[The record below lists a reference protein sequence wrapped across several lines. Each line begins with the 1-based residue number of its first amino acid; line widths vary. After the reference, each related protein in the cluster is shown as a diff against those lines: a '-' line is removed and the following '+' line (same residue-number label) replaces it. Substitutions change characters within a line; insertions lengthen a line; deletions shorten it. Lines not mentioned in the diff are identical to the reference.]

1 MMQQITIRS
10 TARALGLW
18 SMHPSES
25 TSVNGTDVAAAA
37 ADDDDVV
44 VAAAVS
50 DACVPVLV
58 PAPTIVNSIMVD
70 VNWLLCFR
78 PMPEHRAYSLF
89 ECSLPAR
96 EIPRQKR
103 ETRMMSSDTVKISK
117 KLGEG

>member
-18 SMHPSES
+18 SMRPSES
-25 TSVNGTDVAAAA
+25 TSVNGTDVVAAAA
-37 ADDDDVV
+37 DDDVV

-50 DACVPVLV
+50 DACGPVLV